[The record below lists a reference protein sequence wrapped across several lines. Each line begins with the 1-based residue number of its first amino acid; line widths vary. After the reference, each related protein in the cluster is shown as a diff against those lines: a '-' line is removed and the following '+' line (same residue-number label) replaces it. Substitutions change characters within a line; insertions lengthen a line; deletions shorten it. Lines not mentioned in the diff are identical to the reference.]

1 MASRRF
7 NAACQLQLTS
17 AGGDERWCG
26 FLAEWA
32 QFKQTNKKIY
42 MGENELK
49 TLWCA
54 HQLLSPE
61 AAHLDVYHC
70 IKEQN
75 ESVNNKGVSGM

>member
-1 MASRRF
+1 MASMHF

-26 FLAEWA
+26 FLAELA
-32 QFKQTNKKIY
+32 QFKQTKKIY
-42 MGENELK
+42 GGNKLK

-75 ESVNNKGVSGM
+75 